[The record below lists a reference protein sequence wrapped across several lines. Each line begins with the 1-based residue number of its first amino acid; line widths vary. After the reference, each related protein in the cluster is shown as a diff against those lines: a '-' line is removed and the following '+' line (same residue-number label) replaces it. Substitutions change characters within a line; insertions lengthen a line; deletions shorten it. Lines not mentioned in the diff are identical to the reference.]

1 MDTPPIPPAAGG
13 PGGEPFVRFATR
25 AALIVAVAL
34 AATDAVGEDETPM
47 TARDLTPEMIA
58 SFTVPD
64 PERELPF
71 MPGERLTF
79 LIGWSIFDV
88 GEAVLSVEES
98 TVGDEA
104 ALLFTLEVQTNAFAD
119 RIYRV
124 RNRTR
129 SWMDT
134 RVTTTLHYH
143 NEQSEGRRERDIE
156 YDFDWE
162 ESTVRYRNHADEN
175 NPGYH
180 DPIEVV
186 HGTFDPMGITYFVR
200 TLPFDVGDRIVVPT
214 TNGRELFITEIEVA
228 ERTKRNFRLGRQSA
242 LVLHPDIQDVGGVFQ
257 RSSDASVTFYMS
269 DDERRLPLRMESSVT
284 VGRFWAELV
293 RVERPGEAVEEEEP
307 APRTRRR
314 RGR

>member
-1 MDTPPIPPAAGG
+1 MIPAAA
-13 PGGEPFVRFATR
+13 GESVGARPPHSAVR
-25 AALIVAVAL
+25 AAMIGTAVLLASAQAVA
-34 AATDAVGEDETPM
+34 GEDEPPM
-47 TARDLTPEMIA
+47 TARDLTPEVLA
-58 SFTVPD
+58 SITVPD
-64 PERELPF
+64 PDRELPF

-79 LIGWSIFDV
+79 LIGWSFFDV
-88 GEAVLSVEES
+88 GEAVLSIDES
-98 TVGDEA
+98 KVGDDP
-104 ALLFTLEVQTNAFAD
+104 ALLFTLAVKTNAFAD

-134 RVTTTLHYH
+134 RATTTLHYH
-143 NEQSEGRRERDIE
+143 NEQSEGRRERNIE

-162 ESTVRYRNHADEN
+162 TNTVRYRNRADED
-175 NPGYH
+175 NPVYH
-180 DPIEVV
+180 DPVEIV

-200 TLPFDVGDRIVVPT
+200 TLPFDVGDRLVVPT

-228 ERTKRNFRLGRQSA
+228 ERVERNFRLGRQSA
-242 LVLHPDIQDVGGVFQ
+242 LVLQPDIKDVGGVFQ

-293 RVERPGEAVEEEEP
+293 RVERPGEEIEEEES